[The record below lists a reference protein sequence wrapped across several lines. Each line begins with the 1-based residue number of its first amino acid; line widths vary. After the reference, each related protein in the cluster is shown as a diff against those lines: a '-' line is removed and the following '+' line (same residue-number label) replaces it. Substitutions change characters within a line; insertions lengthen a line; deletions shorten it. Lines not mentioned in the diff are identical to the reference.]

1 MKGKV
6 REGEREKKKRSKLN
20 KFLSISSKHAHTQY
34 MKVLPNTGPIH
45 ASESGAG
52 L

>member
-6 REGEREKKKRSKLN
+6 REGERSKLN
-20 KFLSISSKHAHTQY
+20 KFLSISSKHTHTQY